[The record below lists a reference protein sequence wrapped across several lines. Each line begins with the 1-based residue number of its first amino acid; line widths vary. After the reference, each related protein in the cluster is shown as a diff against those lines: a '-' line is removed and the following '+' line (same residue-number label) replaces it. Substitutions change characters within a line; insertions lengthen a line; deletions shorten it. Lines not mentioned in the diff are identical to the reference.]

1 VGGAITREAGAQ
13 TRVGS
18 LAPGTL
24 PSVKRYVPQLVHC
37 LRDEDI
43 IFVRQRAIL
52 ALLVSL
58 EEPELVPYVEQV
70 SLHLRRRLTTEVT
83 HQNFPC
89 LVSLRP
95 YNEARRIL
103 PRPLRD
109 SLSSYF

>member
-1 VGGAITREAGAQ
+1 MGSGRRYHQRSWRPDSSRIPSTGHAPLGQAIR
-13 TRVGS
+13 
-18 LAPGTL
+18 
-24 PSVKRYVPQLVHC
+24 VPQLVHC

-70 SLHLRRRLTTEVT
+70 SLHLRRRLTEVT

-89 LVSLRP
+89 LVRW
-95 YNEARRIL
+95 
-103 PRPLRD
+103 
-109 SLSSYF
+109 